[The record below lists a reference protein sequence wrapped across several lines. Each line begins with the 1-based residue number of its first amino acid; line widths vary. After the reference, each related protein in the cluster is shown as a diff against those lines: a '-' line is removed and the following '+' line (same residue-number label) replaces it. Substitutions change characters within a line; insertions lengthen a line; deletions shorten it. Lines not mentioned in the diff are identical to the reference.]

1 MKTLTLLLAAA
12 ATSALSATAF
22 AVDKGP
28 HDSGHPTSR
37 EQMTASCSMLESQ
50 YDRLIEDRMNEAKAD
65 EAEGLH
71 AQGVSDCDSNNSGIG
86 VLKLEQALRDLDAKP
101 AA

>member
-1 MKTLTLLLAAA
+1 
-12 ATSALSATAF
+12 
-22 AVDKGP
+22 
-28 HDSGHPTSR
+28 
-37 EQMTASCSMLESQ
+37 
-50 YDRLIEDRMNEAKAD
+50 MNEAKAD